1 MRLFLAL
8 ELPAEVRST
17 VAAAVEALPLDRR
30 DWRRT
35 RAEAL
40 HLTLRFLGEV
50 DERTRAAVEPAAR
63 AAAAG
68 VPPLP
73 LRVGGFGGFPE
84 KGRPR
89 VAWVGIEDLSQ
100 GGALARLG
108 EALEQ
113 AARESGLPPEPRPF
127 RPHVTVARA
136 REGARPAPVPAGAP
150 GPLALFVATQVTL
163 FRSDL
168 KPGGPT
174 YTAVGAYPLSGRAP
188 A

>member
-1 MRLFLAL
+1 
-8 ELPAEVRST
+8 
-17 VAAAVEALPLDRR
+17 
-30 DWRRT
+30 
-35 RAEAL
+35 EAL

-50 DERTRAAVEPAAR
+50 DETTRAAVEPAAR

-68 VPPLP
+68 VPPVP
-73 LRVGGFGGFPE
+73 LHVGGFGGFPP

-100 GGALARLG
+100 DGALARLG
-108 EALEQ
+108 KALEQ
-113 AARESGLPPEPRPF
+113 AARDSGLPPESRPF
-127 RPHVTVARA
+127 TPHVTVARA
-136 REGARPAPVPAGAP
+136 RDGARPAPVPPGTP
-150 GPLALFVATQVTL
+150 GPLGRFVAAQVTL

-174 YTAVGAYPLSGRAP
+174 YTAVGIYPLSGREP